1 MAEAVKKKKERLS
14 LRFPFVQK
22 GVRYGEVDVPFF
34 LTVLALLVMGIIMM
48 FSASYAWAIAEG
60 HDGTYYAIEQIKTGV
75 IGLILMYVLSV
86 KGLYQGRHRIA
97 RFLQS
102 CNWESPRQQF
112 V

>member
-34 LTVLALLVMGIIMM
+34 LTV
-48 FSASYAWAIAEG
+48 
-60 HDGTYYAIEQIKTGV
+60 QI
-75 IGLILMYVLSV
+75 
-86 KGLYQGRHRIA
+86 GRAH
-97 RFLQS
+97 
-102 CNWESPRQQF
+102 